1 MARLITPLF
10 FLVLSIIYLILTFN
24 LTRARVGD
32 ENGPLYF
39 PLLIG
44 GFLFLFSIIYFIQ
57 EWKQRG
63 EKFDQ
68 LKELFTGRA
77 PFLIIS
83 TLVLIF
89 IYTFLFERIGFL
101 ISTMLFLTGLLFV
114 INGTKPWIKN
124 IVIAVIFSV
133 VSWYSFSELLNVSL
147 P

>member
-10 FLVLSIIYLILTFN
+10 FLVLGIIYLIMTFN
-24 LTRARVGD
+24 LTKARVGD

-39 PLLIG
+39 PILIG
-44 GFLFLFSIIYFIQ
+44 GLLVLFSLIYFIQ
-57 EWKQRG
+57 EWRQRS
-63 EKFDQ
+63 EKFEE
-68 LKELFTGRA
+68 LKGLFTGRA
-77 PFLIIS
+77 PFLIVS

-114 INGTKPWIKN
+114 INGKQAWFKN
-124 IVIAVIFSV
+124 ILIAVIFSII
-133 VSWYSFSELLNVSL
+133 SWYSFSELLNVSL